1 MYEVFFFIRIAI
13 VCQDLMC
20 HHKPF
25 LNYSSDESLDESL
38 NESSDDSSDYNA
50 VKMFERVLNPQID
63 NCLRIRSNVERQS

>member
-20 HHKPF
+20 HHNPF
-25 LNYSSDESLDESL
+25 LYYSSDESL
-38 NESSDDSSDYNA
+38 NESSDESSDYNA